1 MNYQYTDQKRWEELQ
16 RRLKTSPFRSRF
28 KLGERELAYLAEKG
42 GRTIGR
48 QAEKFIVE
56 RLSPAAPRN
65 DGKQTPMR
73 GHPVFIAQHATA
85 LCCRSCAEKWHGIPR
100 GRPMTAE
107 EIRWAVFVLCSWI
120 RMEGASSEKK
130 GEGNHLYFT
139 PMLFPF
145 DSEENESVGPSCPS

>member
-1 MNYQYTDQKRWEELQ
+1 MNHRQTDQKRWEELQ

-42 GRTIGR
+42 FRTIGR

-100 GRPMTAE
+100 GRPMTAQ
-107 EIRWAVFVLCSWI
+107 EIRWAVFVLCSWL
-120 RMEGASSEKK
+120 REEAASSENAP
-130 GEGNHLYFT
+130 GETHPYFT
-139 PMLFPF
+139 PMLFPS
-145 DSEENESVGPSCPS
+145 DTEEEENGCP